1 VALNSFAA
9 ATPMRIAR
17 IAALPM
23 YDFPDLRLA
32 HDALWGALRVQLE
45 KRGVSDVPVFLARDL
60 GHLEIWQHSGLLLA
74 QGCEYPLA
82 KLVGDRVRVIAR
94 PRYTAPGC
102 EGANYRSALIVR
114 DADPAITLADLR
126 NRRCA
131 VNEPSSNSGMNL
143 LRAAL
148 APVAAGR
155 LFFEAVVLTGSHRR
169 SVAAIASGE
178 ADVAAVDC
186 VSWAYL
192 QRLYPSEVA
201 GLRILS
207 WTPAS
212 PSLPFITSRN
222 TDPVAIDALRAT
234 LGNVFADNALAHVRD
249 QLLLEGVDLEADGG
263 FTEVLSLEREAG
275 ELGYPVLG

>member
-1 VALNSFAA
+1 
-9 ATPMRIAR
+9 MRVAR

-23 YDFPDLRLA
+23 YDFPELRPA
-32 HDALWGALRVQLE
+32 HDALWEALCVQLE
-45 KRGVSDVPVFLARDL
+45 KRGVSDVPVSLARDL
-60 GHLEIWQHSGLLLA
+60 GHFEIWRHSGLLLA

-82 KLVGDRVRVIAR
+82 KLMGDQVRVIAR
-94 PRYTAPGC
+94 PRYAAPGC
-102 EGANYRSALIVR
+102 EGAHYRSALIVR
-114 DADPAITLADLR
+114 DDYPATTLADLR

-131 VNEPSSNSGMNL
+131 VNESTSNSGMNL
-143 LRAAL
+143 LRASL
-148 APVAAGR
+148 APITAGR
-155 LFFEAVVLTGSHRR
+155 SFFEAVMFTGSHRR

-212 PSLPFITSRN
+212 PSLPFITSRD
-222 TDPVAIDALRAT
+222 TDPVTVDALRAA
-234 LGNVFADNALAHVRD
+234 LGNVFADGALAHVRD
-249 QLLLEGVDLEADGG
+249 QLLLEGVDLEPDGG
-263 FTEVLSLEREAG
+263 FTEVLNLERTAS
-275 ELGYPVLG
+275 ELGYPVLA